1 MSNNVHAWPKP
12 AGRADSPLPAPITRP
27 CDWGLRRVIG
37 DMEQQ
42 IGTIEAYNRLAIAAA
57 ALKAKIDA
65 GQAEAQNPIF
75 AKSITGAP

>member
-1 MSNNVHAWPKP
+1 
-12 AGRADSPLPAPITRP
+12 
-27 CDWGLRRVIG
+27 
-37 DMEQQ
+37 MEQQ